1 VDYNKSKELTFKQLY
16 GGVFENYKHL
26 EFFQKIEK
34 YVRENWS
41 LFENEGNITCPVS
54 NFVYTKEG
62 LGDMNP
68 QKLFNYVLQNL
79 ETSMNVRI
87 LWDIVKI
94 LRGKKT
100 KLVLYTYDSF
110 LLDLEENEIEV
121 LDEIRTVFK
130 NYKLNIKE
138 KTGYDYSFGE

>member
-1 VDYNKSKELTFKQLY
+1 
-16 GGVFENYKHL
+16 
-26 EFFQKIEK
+26 
-34 YVRENWS
+34 
-41 LFENEGNITCPVS
+41 
-54 NFVYTKEG
+54 
-62 LGDMNP
+62 
-68 QKLFNYVLQNL
+68 
-79 ETSMNVRI
+79 
-87 LWDIVKI
+87 